1 MLRIKSVRIKN
12 FRSLVDI
19 YVETYKL
26 NLFVGLNDA
35 GKSNILKALN
45 LFFNNETEPDVP
57 FDFEH
62 DYSKYAP
69 IRKKKAKEITITLIF
84 SIPDRYSYHED
95 VIWTKVWR
103 IDGLYKDS
111 SREWTFTPYSK
122 VYTLLSRINYKYV
135 PAIRSDSYFKL
146 LLADLYTCI
155 AKEANVELLEK
166 SNEYS
171 YALDGFTQQIG
182 IRVQKTVGIKSNLIM
197 PSNQVDIFKQLV
209 FRTNDSSRIPIDLSY
224 RGDGIKA
231 IHIPA
236 ILKFISEQNDKLK
249 NRSTIPISFI
259 WGYEEPENGIEMLK
273 CFDLAREFYDFSDT
287 VQEFITTH
295 SPAFYLLATNKGI
308 RTNYV

>member
-1 MLRIKSVRIKN
+1 M
-12 FRSLVDI
+12 
-19 YVETYKL
+19 

-197 PSNQVDIFKQLV
+197 PSNCK
-209 FRTNDSSRIPIDLSY
+209 FRSNGAPIP
-224 RGDGIKA
+224 K
-231 IHIPA
+231 
-236 ILKFISEQNDKLK
+236 
-249 NRSTIPISFI
+249 
-259 WGYEEPENGIEMLK
+259 
-273 CFDLAREFYDFSDT
+273 
-287 VQEFITTH
+287 
-295 SPAFYLLATNKGI
+295 
-308 RTNYV
+308 